1 MFIVSKQSIE
11 TRFNDPPSSFIFS
24 NQLNSHK
31 MTIIKHDMGAE
42 YSPNVVVSNPS
53 SSAETKARCA
63 LELKHT
69 TNTTMSR
76 NCCIIFGLFKHCN
89 FIIFSEFGLLFTL
102 IIFSQ
107 PDDIT
112 RIRNARAQ
120 MREIC
125 QGDSFNCVKC
135 CR

>member
-1 MFIVSKQSIE
+1 MFMGSKQSNE
-11 TRFNDPPSSFIFS
+11 TRFNDPLLLLFLF
-24 NQLNSHK
+24 NQLNSRK
-31 MTIIKHDMGAE
+31 MTIIKHE
-42 YSPNVVVSNPS
+42 NSPNVVVSNPS

-89 FIIFSEFGLLFTL
+89 FIIFSEFDLFFTL

-135 CR
+135 R